1 MIQNFKLSILF
12 MLTAGMAAGENPS
25 NFLSLDAALRDGLK
39 NHPTIV
45 SAESNLKIRLAET
58 LSVTQ
63 IDNPRLEAEFRQLN
77 DEPVVELKL
86 MQPIKR
92 SYFGLRNNYANIER
106 VSAKADVRA
115 QIAGVLNDVYSRY
128 LELWAVQELRGIREQ
143 NRADFLSLRDDFQK
157 RVDAGQGSAVDL
169 ALLDAEI
176 ANQAAE
182 AQALEGQALA
192 RSAALAY
199 RIGWKSGNLITVE
212 RPSGL
217 PLPASSSSLENFAI
231 KRTPL
236 RLALLKREE
245 AALAKLAIVR
255 ADRYAPI
262 EAGLIAEH
270 DTDRGGIL
278 LGIGFNMDLPFWNKN
293 EAAIAGAEASVEAA
307 RNDLKTQEPDR
318 VTALVKLRLRS
329 AQAAERS
336 AAKFSREVVP
346 LFETALTQSKEA
358 IEKGQIGSVAIQPVI
373 TRLAESRLR
382 SFELTIAAFEARAEL
397 EAALGGRLEEALGAS
412 IKN

>member
-1 MIQNFKLSILF
+1 MIRNLKLSILF
-12 MLTAGMAAGENPS
+12 MLTAGMAAGENPG
-25 NFLSLDAALRDGLK
+25 NFLSLDSALRAGLK
-39 NHPTIV
+39 NHPTLI

-58 LSVTQ
+58 LAVTQ
-63 IDNPRLEAEFRQLN
+63 IENPRLEAEFRQLN
-77 DEPVVELKL
+77 DEPVVEVKL

-92 SYFGLRNNYANIER
+92 SYFGLRNNYAAIER
-106 VSAKADVRA
+106 VSAQADVRA

-128 LELWAVQELRGIREQ
+128 LELWTVQELQEIREQ

-157 RVDAGQGSAVDL
+157 RVDAGQGSSVDL
-169 ALLDAEI
+169 ALLNAEI
-176 ANQAAE
+176 ANQEAE

-199 RIGWKSGNLITVE
+199 RIGRKSGSLIAVE

-217 PLPASSSSLENFAI
+217 PLPATSSSLENFAI
-231 KRTPL
+231 KRTPI
-236 RLALLKREE
+236 RLALLKREK
-245 AALAKLAIVR
+245 AALARLAIVR
-255 ADRYAPI
+255 ADRY
-262 EAGLIAEH
+262 ENMEVGLIAEH

-293 EAAIAGAEASVEAA
+293 EAAVAGVQASVEAA
-307 RNDLKTQEPDR
+307 RNDLRTQEPDH
-318 VTALVKLRLRS
+318 VSALVKLRHRS

-346 LFETALTQSKEA
+346 LFQTALTQTKEA
-358 IEKGQIGSVAIQPVI
+358 IEKGQMGSVAIQPVI

-382 SFELTIAAFEARAEL
+382 SFELTVAAFEARAEL

-412 IKN
+412 FK

>member
-1 MIQNFKLSILF
+1 MILKFHLSIFF
-12 MLTAGMAAGENPS
+12 MLSVGIAAGGKPGK
-25 NFLSLDAALRDGLK
+25 FLSLDAALREGLR
-39 NHPTIV
+39 NHPTIIAGDSELRV
-45 SAESNLKIRLAET
+45 RIAET
-58 LSVTQ
+58 LAVTQ
-63 IDNPRLEAEFRQLN
+63 IPNPRLEAEFRKFN

-106 VSAKADVRA
+106 MSARADTRA

-128 LELWAVQELRGIREQ
+128 LELWTVQELQGIRER
-143 NRADFLSLRDDFQK
+143 NRADFLSLRDDFQR
-157 RVDAGQGSAVDL
+157 RVEAGQGSAVDL

-199 RIGWKSGNLITVE
+199 RIGRKSGGLIMVE

-217 PLPASSSSLENFAI
+217 PLPASSSSLEDFAI
-231 KRTPL
+231 RRTPL
-236 RLALLKREE
+236 RLALMKREE

-255 ADRYAPI
+255 SDRYAPI

-293 EAAIAGAEASVEAA
+293 EAAIASAQASVEAA
-307 RNDLKTQEPDR
+307 RNDLRTQEPGR
-318 VTALVKLRLRS
+318 VAALVKLRYRS

-336 AAKFSREVVP
+336 AAKFSGEVVP
-346 LFETALTQSKEA
+346 LFETALTQTKEA
-358 IEKGQIGSVAIQPVI
+358 IAKGQIGTVAIQPVI
-373 TRLAESRLR
+373 TRLTESRLR
-382 SFELTIAAFEARAEL
+382 SFELTVAAFEARAEL
-397 EAALGGRLEEALGAS
+397 EAAIGGRLEEALGSS
-412 IKN
+412 IR

>member
-1 MIQNFKLSILF
+1 
-12 MLTAGMAAGENPS
+12 MLTAGMAAGENPG
-25 NFLSLDAALRDGLK
+25 NFLSLDSALRDGLR
-39 NHPTIV
+39 NHPTII
-45 SAESNLKIRLAET
+45 SAESSLKVRLAET
-58 LSVTQ
+58 FSVTQ
-63 IDNPRLEAEFRQLN
+63 IPNPRLEAEFRELN

-92 SYFGLRNNYANIER
+92 SYFGLRNNYASIER
-106 VSAKADVRA
+106 SSARADVRA
-115 QIAGVLNDVYSRY
+115 QVAGVLNDVYSRY
-128 LELWAVQELRGIREQ
+128 LELWTVQELQGIREQ
-143 NRADFLSLRDDFQK
+143 NRADFLSLRVEFQR

-169 ALLDAEI
+169 ALLDAEV
-176 ANQAAE
+176 ANQEAE
-182 AQALEGQALA
+182 AQALEGQALS

-199 RIGWKSGNLITVE
+199 RIGRTTGGAITVE

-236 RLALLKREE
+236 RLALMKREE
-245 AALAKLAIVR
+245 AALARLAIVR
-255 ADRYAPI
+255 ADRY
-262 EAGLIAEH
+262 ENMEVGLIAEH

-293 EAAIAGAEASVEAA
+293 EAAVAGAAANVDAA
-307 RNDLKTQEPDR
+307 RNDLRIQEPDR
-318 VTALVKLRLRS
+318 VAALVKLRHRS

-346 LFETALTQSKEA
+346 LFQTALTQTKEA
-358 IEKGQIGSVAIQPVI
+358 IEKGQMGSVAIQPVI

-382 SFELTIAAFEARAEL
+382 SFELTVAAFEARAEL

-412 IKN
+412 VR